1 MARNIKI
8 ALPNYGKQEV
18 GFINILGVFAKN
30 AGRATPI
37 AYNTDGDK
45 RQNIIALL
53 NYVEATDPFV
63 IHDKQGLGFLNI
75 STTEQGIDVFKQEI
89 DKDGNALTS
98 LELVAKNLRSYKFRD
113 YNVSNHRNYRY
124 FIYLSPTEQSPT
136 EQSPTEQSPTEQ
148 KDKKIIYK
156 TSFDIYTDWQQW
168 SITELHPTDESM
180 KTFTAN
186 PEDVWLFNLNIDS
199 GAQAQ
204 NVSFNEVQTLGV
216 YPRISQGKGNYVS
229 GSVSCLLGSDVI
241 SVGEALKRVLSL
253 SDAGYLEMRKY
264 SSSITSNQRV
274 DMLKAW
280 RKLVA
285 SKNPKLLKDREGQ
298 SFLVSLSNSTNK
310 PMDAARLQPN
320 TINFNWTQI
329 GTLDGVTIVGTFD
342 DNLSI

>member
-124 FIYLSPTEQSPT
+124 FIYLSSTEQP
-136 EQSPTEQSPTEQ
+136 PTEQ

-241 SVGEALKRVLSL
+241 SVGEALKRGLSL

-320 TINFNWTQI
+320 TINFNWTQT

>member
-30 AGRATPI
+30 AGKAMPI

-124 FIYLSPTEQSPT
+124 FIYLSPTEQKGL
-136 EQSPTEQSPTEQ
+136 SPTEQ

-241 SVGEALKRVLSL
+241 SVGEALKRGLSL

>member
-8 ALPNYGKQEV
+8 ALPNYKGQSV

-37 AYNTDGDK
+37 AYNTDGDQ

-63 IHDKQGLGFLNI
+63 IHDTQGLGVLNI
-75 STTEQGIDVFKQEI
+75 SSKEQGIDVFKQEI
-89 DKDGNALTS
+89 DKDGNTLTS

-124 FIYLSPTEQSPT
+124 FIYLSPTEQP
-136 EQSPTEQSPTEQ
+136 PTEQ
-148 KDKKIIYK
+148 KDKNIIYK

-241 SVGEALKRVLSL
+241 SVGEALKRGLSL

-329 GTLDGVTIVGTFD
+329 GTLDGVTIVGTF
-342 DNLSI
+342 

>member
-89 DKDGNALTS
+89 DNDGNALTS

-113 YNVSNHRNYRY
+113 YNVSNHRKYRY
-124 FIYLSPTEQSPT
+124 FIYLSSTEQP
-136 EQSPTEQSPTEQ
+136 PTEQ

-156 TSFDIYTDWQQW
+156 TSFNIYTDWQQW

-241 SVGEALKRVLSL
+241 SVGEALKRGLSL

>member
-8 ALPNYGKQEV
+8 ALPNYGKQKV
-18 GFINILGVFAKN
+18 GFINILGVFVKN
-30 AGRATPI
+30 AGRATSI
-37 AYNTDGDK
+37 AYDTDGDE

-53 NYVEATDPFV
+53 NYVEANDPFV

-124 FIYLSPTEQSPT
+124 FIYLSSTEQPPTEQP
-136 EQSPTEQSPTEQ
+136 PTEQ

-156 TSFDIYTDWQQW
+156 TSFNIYTDWQQW

-241 SVGEALKRVLSL
+241 SVGEALKRGLFR
-253 SDAGYLEMRKY
+253 DA
-264 SSSITSNQRV
+264 
-274 DMLKAW
+274 
-280 RKLVA
+280 
-285 SKNPKLLKDREGQ
+285 
-298 SFLVSLSNSTNK
+298 
-310 PMDAARLQPN
+310 
-320 TINFNWTQI
+320 
-329 GTLDGVTIVGTFD
+329 
-342 DNLSI
+342 

>member
-30 AGRATPI
+30 AGRATSI
-37 AYNTDGDK
+37 AYDADGDK

-53 NYVEATDPFV
+53 NYVEATAPFV

-89 DKDGNALTS
+89 DKDENALTS

-124 FIYLSPTEQSPT
+124 FIYLSPTEQPPT
-136 EQSPTEQSPTEQ
+136 EQPPTEQ

-156 TSFDIYTDWQQW
+156 TSFNIYTDWQQW

-241 SVGEALKRVLSL
+241 SVGEALKRGLSL

-329 GTLDGVTIVGTFD
+329 GTLDGVTIVGTF
-342 DNLSI
+342 

>member
-8 ALPNYGKQEV
+8 ALPNCGKQEV

-30 AGRATPI
+30 SGRATLI

-124 FIYLSPTEQSPT
+124 FIYLSSTEQP
-136 EQSPTEQSPTEQ
+136 PTEQSPTEQ

-156 TSFDIYTDWQQW
+156 TSFNIYTDWQQW

-241 SVGEALKRVLSL
+241 SVGEALKRGLSL

>member
-30 AGRATPI
+30 ADKAMPI
-37 AYNTDGDK
+37 AYNTDGDQ

-63 IHDKQGLGFLNI
+63 VSDKQGLGVLNI
-75 STTEQGIDVFKQEI
+75 SSKEQGIDVFKQEI

-124 FIYLSPTEQSPT
+124 FIYLSSTEQPSTEQPPTEQPST
-136 EQSPTEQSPTEQ
+136 EQPPTEQ

-180 KTFTAN
+180 KAFTAN

-241 SVGEALKRVLSL
+241 SVGEALKRGLSL

-329 GTLDGVTIVGTFD
+329 GTLDGVTIVGTF
-342 DNLSI
+342 

>member
-8 ALPNYGKQEV
+8 ALPNYKGQSV

-63 IHDKQGLGFLNI
+63 IHDTQGLGVLNI
-75 STTEQGIDVFKQEI
+75 SSKEQGIDVFKQEI
-89 DKDGNALTS
+89 DKDGNTLTS

-124 FIYLSPTEQSPT
+124 FIYLSPTEQP
-136 EQSPTEQSPTEQ
+136 PTEQ
-148 KDKKIIYK
+148 KDKNIIYK

-241 SVGEALKRVLSL
+241 SVGEALKRGLSL

-329 GTLDGVTIVGTFD
+329 GTLDGVTIVGTF
-342 DNLSI
+342 

>member
-8 ALPNYGKQEV
+8 ALPNYEGQKV
-18 GFINILGVFAKN
+18 KFINILGVFAKN
-30 AGRATPI
+30 TEKATSI
-37 AYNTDGDK
+37 AYDTDGDK

-53 NYVEATDPFV
+53 NYVEATKPFA
-63 IHDKQGLGFLNI
+63 ISDKQGLGVLNI
-75 STTEQGIDVFKQEI
+75 GSKEQGIDVFKQEI
-89 DKDGNALTS
+89 DKDGNTLTN
-98 LELVAKNLRSYKFRD
+98 LELVAKNLQSYKFRD
-113 YNVSNHRNYRY
+113 YNVANHRNYRY
-124 FIYLSPTEQSPT
+124 FIYLSPTEQN
-136 EQSPTEQSPTEQ
+136 
-148 KDKKIIYK
+148 DKNIIYK

-186 PEDVWLFNLNIDS
+186 PDDVWLFNLNIDS

-241 SVGEALKRVLSL
+241 SVGEALKRGLSL

-329 GTLDGVTIVGTFD
+329 GTLDGVTIVGAF
-342 DNLSI
+342 

>member
-8 ALPNYGKQEV
+8 ALPNYKGQKV

-37 AYNTDGDK
+37 AYNTDGDQ

-53 NYVEATDPFV
+53 NYVEATAPFV
-63 IHDKQGLGFLNI
+63 IHDTQGLGFLNI

-124 FIYLSPTEQSPT
+124 FIYLSPTEQP
-136 EQSPTEQSPTEQ
+136 PTEQ
-148 KDKKIIYK
+148 KDKNIIYK

-241 SVGEALKRVLSL
+241 SVGEALKRGLSL

-329 GTLDGVTIVGTFD
+329 GTLDGVTIVGTF
-342 DNLSI
+342 

>member
-18 GFINILGVFAKN
+18 KFINILGVFAKN
-30 AGRATPI
+30 ADKAVPI
-37 AYNTDGDK
+37 AYNTDGDQ

-53 NYVEATDPFV
+53 NYVEATDPLV
-63 IHDKQGLGFLNI
+63 ISDKQGLGVLNI
-75 STTEQGIDVFKQEI
+75 SSKEQGIDVFKQEI

-113 YNVSNHRNYRY
+113 YNVSNHRHYRY
-124 FIYLSPTEQSPT
+124 FIYLSPTEQP
-136 EQSPTEQSPTEQ
+136 PTEQ

-241 SVGEALKRVLSL
+241 SVGEALKRGLSL

>member
-8 ALPNYGKQEV
+8 ALPNYKGQSV

-37 AYNTDGDK
+37 AYNTDGDQ

-63 IHDKQGLGFLNI
+63 IHDTQGLGVLNI
-75 STTEQGIDVFKQEI
+75 SSKEQGIDVFKQEI
-89 DKDGNALTS
+89 DKDGNTLTS

-124 FIYLSPTEQSPT
+124 FIYLSPTEQP
-136 EQSPTEQSPTEQ
+136 PTEQ
-148 KDKKIIYK
+148 KDKNIIYK

-241 SVGEALKRVLSL
+241 SVGEALKRGLSL

>member
-8 ALPNYGKQEV
+8 ALPNYKGQSV

-37 AYNTDGDK
+37 AYNTDGDQ

-63 IHDKQGLGFLNI
+63 IHDTQGLGVLNI
-75 STTEQGIDVFKQEI
+75 SSKEQGIDVFKQEI
-89 DKDGNALTS
+89 DKDGNTLTS

-124 FIYLSPTEQSPT
+124 FIYLSPTEQP
-136 EQSPTEQSPTEQ
+136 PTEQ
-148 KDKKIIYK
+148 KDKNIIYK

-216 YPRISQGKGNYVS
+216 YPRISHGKGNYVS

-241 SVGEALKRVLSL
+241 SVGEALKRGLSL

-329 GTLDGVTIVGTFD
+329 GTLDGVTIVGTF
-342 DNLSI
+342 

>member
-8 ALPNYGKQEV
+8 ALPNYKGQKV

-63 IHDKQGLGFLNI
+63 IHDTQGLGFLNI

-124 FIYLSPTEQSPT
+124 FIYLSPTEQ
-136 EQSPTEQSPTEQ
+136 
-148 KDKKIIYK
+148 KDKNIIYK

-241 SVGEALKRVLSL
+241 SVGEALKRGLSL

>member
-8 ALPNYGKQEV
+8 ALPNYYGKQNV

-30 AGRATPI
+30 AGRATLI
-37 AYNTDGDK
+37 EYDADGDQ

-53 NYVEATDPFV
+53 NYVEANKPFV

-113 YNVSNHRNYRY
+113 YNVSNHRHYRY
-124 FIYLSPTEQSPT
+124 FIYLSPTEQP
-136 EQSPTEQSPTEQ
+136 PTEQ

-241 SVGEALKRVLSL
+241 SVGEALKRGLSL

-329 GTLDGVTIVGTFD
+329 GTLDGVTIVGAF
-342 DNLSI
+342 

>member
-1 MARNIKI
+1 MESKR
-8 ALPNYGKQEV
+8 LDLST
-18 GFINILGVFAKN
+18 FLVFLQKN

-113 YNVSNHRNYRY
+113 YNVSNHRKYRY
-124 FIYLSPTEQSPT
+124 FIYLSSTEQP
-136 EQSPTEQSPTEQ
+136 PTEQ

-156 TSFDIYTDWQQW
+156 TSFNIYTDWQQW

-241 SVGEALKRVLSL
+241 SVGEALKRGLSL

>member
-8 ALPNYGKQEV
+8 ALPNYGKQKV

-30 AGRATPI
+30 AGTATPI
-37 AYNTDGDK
+37 EYNTYRDQ

-63 IHDKQGLGFLNI
+63 IHNKQGLGFLNI

-124 FIYLSPTEQSPT
+124 FIYLSPTEQPPT
-136 EQSPTEQSPTEQ
+136 EQPPTEQPPTEQ

-241 SVGEALKRVLSL
+241 SVGEALKRGLSL

-329 GTLDGVTIVGTFD
+329 GTLDGVTIVGTF
-342 DNLSI
+342 

>member
-8 ALPNYGKQEV
+8 ALPNYGKQKV

-30 AGRATPI
+30 AGTATPI
-37 AYNTDGDK
+37 EYNTYRDQ

-63 IHDKQGLGFLNI
+63 IHNKQGLGFLNI

-113 YNVSNHRNYRY
+113 YNVSNHRHYRY
-124 FIYLSPTEQSPT
+124 FIYLSPTEQPPT
-136 EQSPTEQSPTEQ
+136 EQPPTEQPPTEQ

-168 SITELHPTDESM
+168 RITELHPTDESM

-241 SVGEALKRVLSL
+241 SVGEALKRGLSL

-329 GTLDGVTIVGTFD
+329 GTLDGVTIVGAF
-342 DNLSI
+342 

>member
-1 MARNIKI
+1 M
-8 ALPNYGKQEV
+8 
-18 GFINILGVFAKN
+18 
-30 AGRATPI
+30 
-37 AYNTDGDK
+37 
-45 RQNIIALL
+45 
-53 NYVEATDPFV
+53 
-63 IHDKQGLGFLNI
+63 
-75 STTEQGIDVFKQEI
+75 
-89 DKDGNALTS
+89 
-98 LELVAKNLRSYKFRD
+98 
-113 YNVSNHRNYRY
+113 SNHRNYRY
-124 FIYLSPTEQSPT
+124 FIYLSPTEQ
-136 EQSPTEQSPTEQ
+136 
-148 KDKKIIYK
+148 KDKNIIYK

-241 SVGEALKRVLSL
+241 SVGEALKRGLSL

-329 GTLDGVTIVGTFD
+329 GTLDGVTIVGTF
-342 DNLSI
+342 

>member
-1 MARNIKI
+1 MGLTNKLGGKYMARNIKI
-8 ALPNYGKQEV
+8 ALPNYGKQKV
-18 GFINILGVFAKN
+18 KFINILGVFAKN
-30 AGRATPI
+30 ADTAMPI

-63 IHDKQGLGFLNI
+63 ISDQQGLGVPNI
-75 STTEQGIDVFKQEI
+75 DDKEQGIDVFKQEI

-124 FIYLSPTEQSPT
+124 FIYLSSTEQP
-136 EQSPTEQSPTEQ
+136 PTEQ

-241 SVGEALKRVLSL
+241 SVGEALKRGLSL

-329 GTLDGVTIVGTFD
+329 GTLDGVTIVGAF
-342 DNLSI
+342 